1 MKLEMSMIKCELR
14 YVNKLV
20 VKVFEVE
27 CFKQDGD
34 K

>member
-1 MKLEMSMIKCELR
+1 MKFEMLMIKCELR
-14 YVNKLV
+14 QVNKLV
-20 VKVFEVE
+20 VKVFEVG